1 MEKSL
6 GEKIFD
12 ISNSITPEV
21 ISQASNEE
29 LMGYLFLV
37 KKMKIKLE
45 EAVKLEK
52 GE

>member
-6 GEKIFD
+6 GEKIVD
-12 ISNSITPEV
+12 ISNSMTEETIAK
-21 ISQASNEE
+21 ASNEE

-37 KKMKIKLE
+37 EKMKIKLE

>member
-6 GEKIFD
+6 AERMVE
-12 ISNSITPEV
+12 ISNSLTKETIAEATN
-21 ISQASNEE
+21 AE

-37 KKMKIKLE
+37 EKMKIKLE

-52 GE
+52 